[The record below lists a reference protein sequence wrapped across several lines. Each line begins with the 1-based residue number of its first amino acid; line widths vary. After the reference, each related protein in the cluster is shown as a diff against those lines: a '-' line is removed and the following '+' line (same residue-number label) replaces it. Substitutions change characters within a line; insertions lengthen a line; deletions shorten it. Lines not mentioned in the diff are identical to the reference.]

1 MGIGK
6 GSDGLIIP
14 FGRLFAINGGD
25 IADKMLSQCDSLR
38 ALGFNQDGGDIIAFD
53 VSEGEGEVWITE
65 CVIYNGTGNLGGDFV
80 YVSARR

>member
-1 MGIGK
+1 
-6 GSDGLIIP
+6 
-14 FGRLFAINGGD
+14 
-25 IADKMLSQCDSLR
+25 MLSQCDLLR